1 MTQKKS
7 FTRKSRSLNLAFLQK
22 QWPSNPYPWVAHL
35 NTIMTR
41 GGDNLDEPNLKSSTS
56 RRVSVLKRRIDRRIT
71 AVCSVCEQALV
82 FGFRLT
88 VQPPITT
95 STAVYGKSYWNL
107 CHYSA
112 IKHPMNVEFS
122 SKTKIRAI
130 IFTTNWHWGGID
142 IFPHQVDNSVTGLCV
157 VMVIWLF
164 YLPERYSVFFLQ
176 SSMSISAV
184 PEITSSSSRASKRL
198 TKLASNTFGKKW
210 RHVMI
215 HPEKRVI
222 KHAIII
228 VYMI

>member
-1 MTQKKS
+1 M
-7 FTRKSRSLNLAFLQK
+7 
-22 QWPSNPYPWVAHL
+22 
-35 NTIMTR
+35 
-41 GGDNLDEPNLKSSTS
+41 
-56 RRVSVLKRRIDRRIT
+56 
-71 AVCSVCEQALV
+71 
-82 FGFRLT
+82 
-88 VQPPITT
+88 
-95 STAVYGKSYWNL
+95 
-107 CHYSA
+107 A
-112 IKHPMNVEFS
+112 IKSVPLGGAFEHNYDPRGRQFGRTKLKKFNFPTS
-122 SKTKIRAI
+122 KIRVI

-142 IFPHQVDNSVTGLCV
+142 IFPHQVDNSVTGLWV
-157 VMVIWLF
+157 VMVMVIWLF

>member
-1 MTQKKS
+1 MAIKSVPLGGAFEHNYDPRGRQFGRTKLKKFNFPTS
-7 FTRKSRSLNLAFLQK
+7 FGTEASNWSTHYRRLFSLRAGTRVWVSSYGYSRL
-22 QWPSNPYPWVAHL
+22 
-35 NTIMTR
+35 
-41 GGDNLDEPNLKSSTS
+41 LKHQLPFT
-56 RRVSVLKRRIDRRIT
+56 
-71 AVCSVCEQALV
+71 EN
-82 FGFRLT
+82 
-88 VQPPITT
+88 
-95 STAVYGKSYWNL
+95 SYWNL

-112 IKHPMNVEFS
+112 IKHPMNEFS
-122 SKTKIRAI
+122 SKTKIRVI

-142 IFPHQVDNSVTGLCV
+142 IFPHQVDNSVTGLWV